1 MPEWL
6 NDWWRLLK
14 LTVLSLAVPVL
25 LWGLLVWAGVLH

>member
-25 LWGLLVWAGVLH
+25 LWALLVWAGVLH